1 MRLHLIKERAG
12 MELHKY
18 RIGQT
23 VRFTKSTLGGGIGA
37 TPSGFFKVVRL
48 LPDTQGRNQYR
59 VESTN
64 DGHLRVALETEIDL
78 H

>member
-1 MRLHLIKERAG
+1 MDP
-12 MELHKY
+12 HKY
-18 RIGQT
+18 RVGQT

-37 TPSGFFKVVRL
+37 TPPGFFRVVSL

-64 DGHLRVALETEIDL
+64 DGHQRVAVEGEIAVL
-78 H
+78 